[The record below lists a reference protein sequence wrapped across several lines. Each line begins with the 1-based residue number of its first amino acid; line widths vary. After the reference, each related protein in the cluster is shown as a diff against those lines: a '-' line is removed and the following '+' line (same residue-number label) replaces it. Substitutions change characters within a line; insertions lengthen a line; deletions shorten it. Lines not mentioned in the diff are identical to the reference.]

1 MQKLLITIGL
11 ILVIAGFMWPWLN
24 KLPFGKLPGDF
35 LLERPEFK
43 VYIPNNEKVNIQIFS
58 LEGNLQ
64 LEQENVTNNQT
75 INILNKTA
83 GIYLINI
90 ISQEKVDCHKMI
102 IY

>member
-1 MQKLLITIGL
+1 MHLSFNLNTEQNEITSKNNYISPNPNSG
-11 ILVIAGFMWPWLN
+11 
-24 KLPFGKLPGDF
+24 
-35 LLERPEFK
+35 EFK